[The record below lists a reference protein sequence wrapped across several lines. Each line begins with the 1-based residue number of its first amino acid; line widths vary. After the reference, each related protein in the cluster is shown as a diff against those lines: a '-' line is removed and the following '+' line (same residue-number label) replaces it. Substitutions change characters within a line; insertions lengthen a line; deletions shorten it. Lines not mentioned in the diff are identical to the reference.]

1 MSCFYKEQIIEVK
14 TKVDKIKVSEFLK
27 EQGLIL
33 ENDVEYTM
41 AVLIDDKIAGTGSLT
56 GRVLKCIAVEPEFQ
70 GMGISTKIVSN
81 LVNEAYFRGNTHL
94 FIYTIPKNE
103 ILFTDVGFYKIAEI
117 SDKVCLLENQSN
129 GIESYIKKLAQH
141 KVEGNNIASIIM
153 NCNPFTLGH
162 QYIIEKAAKEND
174 ILHVFIV
181 WENQSSFPSEV
192 RYRLVKEGT
201 KHISNIVLHKGKDYI
216 ISEATFPSYFIKD
229 KSSVVE
235 THARLDIEIFK
246 KYIVPA
252 LGINKRYVG
261 EEPYCPVTKQYNETM
276 KMLLPLAGVAVE
288 EVKRIGF
295 EDEYISAS
303 KVRRLIISGEI
314 SKAKEY
320 LPKTTYDFLM
330 SKEGLEIVNKM
341 KYINKRH

>member
-1 MSCFYKEQIIEVK
+1 MNYLYKEQIIEVK
-14 TKVDKIKVSEFLK
+14 TKADKKKVSDFLK

-33 ENDVEYTM
+33 ENDVEYTI
-41 AVLIDDKIAGTGSLT
+41 AILIDDKIVGTGSLS
-56 GRVLKCIAVEPEFQ
+56 GRILKCIAVQKEFQ
-70 GMGISTKIVSN
+70 RLGISTRIVSN

-103 ILFTDVGFYKIAEI
+103 ILFIDVGFYKIAEVL
-117 SDKVCLLENQSN
+117 DKVCLLENQSN
-129 GIESYIKKLAQH
+129 GIGSYTKKLAQY

-162 QYIIEKAAKEND
+162 QYIIEKAASEND
-174 ILHVFIV
+174 VLHVFIV
-181 WENQSSFPSEV
+181 WENRSSFPSEV
-192 RYRLVKEGT
+192 RYHLVNEGT

-216 ISEATFPSYFIKD
+216 ISDATFPSYFIKD
-229 KSSVVE
+229 KSSIVE
-235 THARLDIEIFK
+235 AHTMLDIEIFK

-261 EEPYCPVTKQYNETM
+261 EEPYCPITKQYNETM
-276 KMLLPLAGVAVE
+276 KALLPLAGVTVE
-288 EVKRIGF
+288 EIKRIGV
-295 EDEYISAS
+295 EDDYISAS
-303 KVRRLIISGEI
+303 KVRSLIISGEL
-314 SKAKEY
+314 SKTKKY

-341 KYINKRH
+341 KDINRRH